1 MASVRQASKLTRLK
15 TAAEVLLSPLDYP
28 GLQQW
33 MAAVVRVM
41 ECAFQAEW
49 SLFVLPSQEQ
59 QLLCTEGT
67 CSDSF
72 EVNHAIV
79 AKGEPQ
85 AGKSEI
91 LGLPQWPEQGG
102 GFGAR
107 VQCLGEL
114 DALSEGAVCTCI
126 QQARTNIP
134 EGLARFVRL
143 QTPSRAGSA
152 ELVWGQSDTDDRRF
166 GKAGDMEAA
175 ELLLPA
181 FRAGTLLALQ
191 PACGEKQVLKAFDR
205 LGMSA
210 LLLDGRGRVLE
221 RTPRMEALLE
231 MEPER
236 GELLGAAALLA
247 RRLMSLRCP
256 KKSSPTPPEQLC
268 ACAGVPTSTA
278 RYRLR
283 GAFLPA
289 SAGLPGSKVM
299 VSFQQDKDLVIP
311 TASELVTARGL
322 TPRQAEVAL
331 LLARGAS
338 DQEVADTLAIS
349 PHTARKHAEHIF
361 AKLGVHSRKAIALQ
375 LMGPVSAG

>member
-15 TAAEVLLSPLDYP
+15 TAAEVLLSPLDFP

-33 MAAVVRVM
+33 TAAVVRVM

-102 GFGAR
+102 GSRAR
-107 VQCLGEL
+107 VQCLREL

-126 QQARTNIP
+126 QEARTNIP
-134 EGLARFVRL
+134 EGLASFVCL
-143 QTPSRAGSA
+143 QTSSRAGSA
-152 ELVWGQSDTDDRRF
+152 ELVWGQSDTDDRLF
-166 GKAGDMEAA
+166 GEARDLEAA

-191 PACGEKQVLKAFDR
+191 IASGEEQVLKAVDG
-205 LGMSA
+205 LGMAA
-210 LLLDGRGRVLE
+210 LLLDGRGRALE
-221 RTPRMEALLE
+221 RTPRLEALLE

-236 GELLGAAALLA
+236 KKLLGAAALLA
-247 RRLMSLRCP
+247 RRLMGLRCP
-256 KKSSPTPPEQLC
+256 KKSSPLPPEQLC
-268 ACAGVPTSTA
+268 AWAGVTTSTA

-283 GAFLPA
+283 GAFFPA
-289 SAGLPGSKVM
+289 SAGLRGSRVM
-299 VSFQQDKDLVIP
+299 VSFQQDEELVLP
-311 TASELVTARGL
+311 TASELVTTRGL

-338 DQEVADTLAIS
+338 DQQVAETLAIS

-361 AKLGVHSRKAIALQ
+361 SKLGVHSRKAMALR
-375 LMGPVSAG
+375 LMRPASAG